1 MATINKEFKH
11 DENIKNIIAQV
22 AVAYKQFNA
31 YTKDVKDEDL
41 LEQAHQ
47 VDMLFCEIVSHLANI
62 DSYLYTEDIVN
73 YANGNDVIS
82 AIEHAKM

>member
-11 DENIKNIIAQV
+11 DENIKNIMTQV

-31 YTKDVKDEDL
+31 YTNGVKDEDI

-47 VDMLFCEIVSHLANI
+47 IEMHFCELVSRLAEM
-62 DSYLYTEDIVN
+62 DAYLYTEDIVN
-73 YANGNDVIS
+73 YAKGNDIIS